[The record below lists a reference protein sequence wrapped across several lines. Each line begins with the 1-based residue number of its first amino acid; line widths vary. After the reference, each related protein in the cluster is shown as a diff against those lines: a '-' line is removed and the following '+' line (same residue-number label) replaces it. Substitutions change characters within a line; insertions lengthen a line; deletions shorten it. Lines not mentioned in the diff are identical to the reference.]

1 MCRLDMNKNKRPLNV
16 CHVISSL
23 KVGGAERQC
32 INTVNELHANK
43 KFILSLSDNKVKGLY
58 DQVDLSVVQLVH
70 LPVRIRTILFDV
82 FKIANFF
89 KRNEINV
96 VHTHMYWPNV
106 YGVLAAYIAGVKV
119 VVTSEHGLNPWK
131 KWWHHYIE
139 KYILT
144 PVTTMRIC
152 VSDDIMLNRMAKDN
166 IPANKLCVM
175 SNGTIVGSAP
185 AAKDIEGVIKLL
197 AVGRL
202 VSAKD
207 YPTLIKAVQLLVESG
222 VTLELHILGDGNER
236 ELLDRMVKE
245 NDLQANVYLEGG
257 VSNTEQWFES
267 SDIFVM
273 SSIRE
278 GQPMALLEAMA
289 KGMPIVATKAGGI
302 PETVEN
308 GVESIL
314 VEPSNPEALAN
325 AIAEVV
331 SNTELMNRLAENA
344 YKRVVRDYS
353 IQSVSRKLEGIY
365 IESMK
370 DK

>member
-1 MCRLDMNKNKRPLNV
+1 MDKDKPKINV

-32 INTVNELHANK
+32 INLVNELHANRK
-43 KFILSLSDNKVKGLY
+43 YLLSLSDNKIIGLSNHI
-58 DQVDLSVVQLVH
+58 DSDTVSLVY
-70 LPVRIRTILFDV
+70 LPVRIRTIFLDV
-82 FKIANFF
+82 FKIAMFF
-89 KRNEINV
+89 KRNKINI

-106 YGVLAAYIAGVKV
+106 YGVIAAYIAGVKV
-119 VVTSEHGLNPWK
+119 IVTSEHGLNPWK
-131 KWWHHYIE
+131 KWWHHLIE

-152 VSDDIMLNRMAKDN
+152 VSEDIMRNRIDKDN
-166 IPANKLCVM
+166 IPENKLRVM
-175 SNGTIVGSAP
+175 SNGTLVGSMPPLKSINKVA
-185 AAKDIEGVIKLL
+185 KLL

-202 VSAKD
+202 VAAKD
-207 YPTLIKAVQLLVESG
+207 YPTLISAVKLLLERG
-222 VTLELHILGDGNER
+222 MRLELHILGDGNER
-236 ELLDRMVKE
+236 ELVDSLIKE
-245 NDLQANVYLEGG
+245 NDLQKNVFLEGS

-289 KGMPIVATKAGGI
+289 KAMPIVATQAGGI
-302 PETVEN
+302 SETVEN
-308 GVESIL
+308 DIEAVL

-325 AIAEVV
+325 SIAEII
-331 SNTELMNRLAENA
+331 NNPALMNKLSENA
-344 YKRVVRDYS
+344 YKRVVRDFS
-353 IQSVSRKLEGIY
+353 IQAVARKIEEIY